1 VLDACHSAR
10 HTYPI
15 GGRPEHNHRDTTPPS
30 TAKRKPPRTTAHRAH
45 TPNRPR
51 STSGCCQGG
60 PQVVAAVMGV
70 AHGGRRHQQ
79 PPPRPRRR
87 TLAGKKTSQGPALS
101 SPPPAMTT
109 KEVKAPMR
117 ARADPQPMAA
127 EIRTRS
133 PLVPRRGGGQRPQRM
148 SRANRRGRSNATPTL
163 GAQMPRTSG
172 HSGGDNTQIPRSRS
186 RVEEGVTKKE
196 EARRAPWPGC
206 SEHGLIC
213 H

>member
-117 ARADPQPMAA
+117 ARADPQPLAA
-127 EIRTRS
+127 EIRSRS
-133 PLVPRRGGGQRPQRM
+133 PLVPRRGGGQRPQRHESSQS
-148 SRANRRGRSNATPTL
+148 SRAQRRYPDLRGANAADKRPQRGRRHTTDL
-163 GAQMPRTSG
+163 GLKRGA
-172 HSGGDNTQIPRSRS
+172 
-186 RVEEGVTKKE
+186 TKKE
-196 EARRAPWPGC
+196 EARRAPWPRR
-206 SEHGLIC
+206 HRRQ
-213 H
+213 